1 MYNAES
7 TNKHTPDAFNN
18 VESNDFVANRLLL
31 FEHVKMPKNTDLL
44 RTTITRSYNLL
55 VYKDDDVTVGS
66 DVFQP
71 EGLVQVSRDV
81 VNNVFGSITCIVF
94 HFQGANCNHQ
104 YVLLLP
110 WTPDE

>member
-55 VYKDDDVTVGS
+55 VYKDDDASVGS

-71 EGLVQVSRDV
+71 EDLEQVPRDV
-81 VNNVFGSITCIVF
+81 VNNNFGSMTCVVF
-94 HFQGANCNHQ
+94 HFQGSYYNQ
-104 YVLLLP
+104 Q
-110 WTPDE
+110 

>member
-18 VESNDFVANRLLL
+18 VESNGFVANRLLL

-44 RTTITRSYNLL
+44 RTTITRTYNLL
-55 VYKDDDVTVGS
+55 VYKDDDASKGS

-71 EGLVQVSRDV
+71 EASTRDV
-81 VNNVFGSITCIVF
+81 ENYITGPMTCIVF
-94 HFQGANCNHQ
+94 HFQGSYYNQQ
-104 YVLLLP
+104 YVLFLP
-110 WTPDE
+110 LTLDD